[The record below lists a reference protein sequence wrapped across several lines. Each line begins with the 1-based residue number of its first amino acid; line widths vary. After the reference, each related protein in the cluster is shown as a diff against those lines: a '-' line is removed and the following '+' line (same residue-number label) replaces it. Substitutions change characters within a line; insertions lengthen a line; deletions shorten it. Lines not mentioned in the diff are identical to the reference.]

1 VTSTA
6 HEITTPGRP
15 RVEEVSEGV
24 HAYIQPD
31 GTWWINNTGFL
42 VGAKGVISVDACST
56 ERRTRAY
63 LAAIADVTNQPI
75 RTLVN
80 THHHGDHTFGNFLFP
95 GATIVGHEATRSSVM
110 QWGMPFDAPV
120 WTPVEW
126 GAIELAPPFLTYQD
140 GVTVWVDDL
149 RCEVTHVGT
158 AAHTTNDSIVW
169 LPERKV
175 LFSGDVLFKGGTPF
189 LVQGSLAGAIKVLE
203 EVVKP
208 LGAETIVPG
217 HGPVCGPEVI
227 DEVLSYLYFVRQT
240 ALDGKAAGHTPLE
253 AARAADLGQFADL
266 RDSERL
272 AGNLHRAYAELDG
285 AEPGAPIDVMAAIG
299 DMVTLNG
306 GQPLTCQA

>member
-1 VTSTA
+1 MTSTA